1 MFIKNIFKYLLYI
14 FFIFIVSC
22 SSINQ
27 KKIESKKTYPL
38 TTLYKQ
44 AYQYFEE
51 GNFYESIKIFEIV
64 EQDYSYTEWAPKSL
78 LMRAFM
84 FYEAANY
91 IETLV
96 LLQRFKKR
104 YPGNKNMAYVEYLT
118 AICLFEQINFIS
130 MSQENTE
137 LAKKQFDKIIKN
149 YPNSSYAT
157 DAKFKMDLI
166 NEQFA
171 GKEMYLAR
179 YYAKREKWV
188 PALYRLNNILKNYQT
203 TIYVEEA
210 LHRLV
215 EINYKI
221 GNISSAKKYA
231 SILGYNFNQSD
242 WYKKSYRI
250 IDGKNFVYEKEKQK
264 KTLKEKILQLI
275 QMK

>member
-14 FFIFIVSC
+14 FFIFIFSC

-84 FYEAANY
+84 YYEAANY

-149 YPNSSYAT
+149 YPNTSYAT

-179 YYAKREKWV
+179 YYSKREKWV

-242 WYKKSYRI
+242 WYKNSYKI
-250 IDGKNFVYEKEKQK
+250 IEGKNFVYEKEKQK

>member
-1 MFIKNIFKYLLYI
+1 MYIKNIFKYLLCI

-22 SSINQ
+22 SSIDQ
-27 KKIESKKTYPL
+27 KKIEPKKIYPL

-51 GNFYESIKIFEIV
+51 GNFYEAIKIFEIV

-84 FYEAANY
+84 YYEAANY

-104 YPGNKNMAYVEYLT
+104 YPGNKNMDYAEYLT

-149 YPNSSYAT
+149 YPDTSYAT
-157 DAKFKMDLI
+157 DSQFKMDLI
-166 NEQFA
+166 NEQLA
-171 GKEMYLAR
+171 GKEIYLAR

-242 WYKKSYRI
+242 WYKNSYRI
-250 IDGKNFVYEKEKQK
+250 IEDKNFVFKKEKQN

-275 QMK
+275 PMK